1 MGALKLGFLK
11 TLLISPLRLI
21 DKSSRPLAL
30 ICHLT
35 KKNNNW
41 NVTIF
46 TKYFNVTCLHI
57 IIFALTPYKNLTP
70 TSAHTY
76 NILSNN
82 HHKKAISFW
91 PLEGVVSIMHRH
103 HMVSWGAYNIQP
115 PHCFL
120 MLLPKTKQMS
130 FDAEFFFCL
139 VLVWKSYVVFK

>member
-35 KKNNNW
+35 KKKHNNW

-46 TKYFNVTCLHI
+46 TKYFNVTFLHI
-57 IIFALTPYKNLTP
+57 TIFALTPYKNLNTHI
-70 TSAHTY
+70 STY
-76 NILSNN
+76 IQHSNN

-103 HMVSWGAYNIQP
+103 HICWGAYNIQP

-130 FDAEFFFCL
+130 FDAELFFF
-139 VLVWKSYVVFK
+139 VL